1 MSFSLT
7 LEDFQKFQDELAQE
21 FKAFKQ
27 TSQVT
32 VGIHEEEG
40 NVESGDL
47 TMAGLG
53 AVHEFGADINHPG
66 GTSYGYATKAAA
78 DKGQVRFLKS
88 GAGYAELG
96 KTGPH
101 KINIPARP
109 WLIPGVTAGTEKILK
124 TIQDGLEDGLT
135 LDQINERVGLVA
147 SGEVKKYMTELK
159 TPPNAASTIKQK
171 GSSNPL
177 IGSGAM
183 RASVNYKVG
192 NDDLSEGM
200 E

>member
-21 FKAFKQ
+21 FAAFKQ

-159 TPPNAASTIKQK
+159 TPPNAASTIRQK

-177 IGSGAM
+177 IDSGAM

-192 NDDLSEGM
+192 SDDLSEGL
-200 E
+200 